1 MSHVIEMTCNAEYV
15 HGRVQKTQVLA
26 EDDGSLFHVL
36 TTFQA
41 FMRAMG
47 FSNETIERH
56 VKTEES
62 TTPPL
67 KAGDQVAYHDGNGWE
82 YVTIAHGDIKGAE
95 IRPVEKNEWKWTEV
109 SYSGT
114 VKKPEKETM
123 QGNDLSVNVEDD
135 LRFGEAMEALDGRH
149 EPEYQPKFGPS
160 LWEKF
165 SAERGDDEEAQ
176 V

>member
-15 HGRVQKTQVLA
+15 HGRAQKTQVLA

-56 VKTEES
+56 VKADLDK
-62 TTPPL
+62 TTL
-67 KAGDQVAYHDGNGWE
+67 
-82 YVTIAHGDIKGAE
+82 
-95 IRPVEKNEWKWTEV
+95 
-109 SYSGT
+109 
-114 VKKPEKETM
+114 
-123 QGNDLSVNVEDD
+123 QGNDLSGKIETELHWDEHHERRID
-135 LRFGEAMEALDGRH
+135 LIGQNGGDGLH
-149 EPEYQPKFGPS
+149 YQPKFGPP
-160 LWEKF
+160 LWSDF
-165 SAERGDDEEAQ
+165 SAERGDDEESQ

>member
-1 MSHVIEMTCNAEYV
+1 MSHVIEMICSAEYV

-56 VKTEES
+56 VKADLDK
-62 TTPPL
+62 TTL
-67 KAGDQVAYHDGNGWE
+67 
-82 YVTIAHGDIKGAE
+82 
-95 IRPVEKNEWKWTEV
+95 
-109 SYSGT
+109 
-114 VKKPEKETM
+114 
-123 QGNDLSVNVEDD
+123 QGNDLSVQFDEERIDIIATNGNC
-135 LRFGEAMEALDGRH
+135 GEH
-149 EPEYQPKFGPS
+149 YQPKFGPP
-160 LWEKF
+160 LWKDFVNSQPEF
-165 SAERGDDEEAQ
+165 YQDDEEAQ